1 MLIIILSDIM
11 LNSLYEKAIAKRGF
25 NFDIEPT
32 ADIES
37 QLEHKW
43 FDRAIGESKDDFSI
57 AAGDGS
63 FNKKKFLTTNFCA
76 VGAESIIYDGEI
88 KKIDDS
94 DIFDIPHVSFL
105 DELLSNYM
113 AIYELKCALRTL
125 NDYNVDYYMFDGSI
139 LGDLQNAFP
148 RGAKLPLKLKEHL
161 DDSLLEEFRSRLKVR
176 HYGLL
181 FPGIRDDF
189 KLMEMPKSEDSNILN
204 ETNLHLASVEKI
216 ILLNEILQFRKKI
229 ISISKTSSDN
239 DLFHWN
245 IPDIA
250 FLDKFTKKQGMTFIK
265 YRQVHDNA
273 AFPYFN
279 DFFKSLTFTV
289 FYVRLQDNKNV
300 LKVEL
305 PYRATKEEVFEI
317 IRKINVLSVQGYP
330 YLLNKAHNDV
340 VITDRNMKELMK
352 IAKIYETTNREVMS
366 W

>member
-1 MLIIILSDIM
+1 M

-25 NFDIEPT
+25 IH
-32 ADIES
+32 DIES
-37 QLEHKW
+37 ETNPEDLLQGRW
-43 FDRAIGESKDDFSI
+43 FDRDIKESSDDFII

-94 DIFDIPHVSFL
+94 DIFDIGHVSFL
-105 DELLSNYM
+105 DELLGNYM
-113 AIYELKCALRTL
+113 AIYELKCALRAIRE
-125 NDYNVDYYMFDGSI
+125 YNVDYYMFDGSI

-148 RGAKLPLKLKEHL
+148 RGAKLPNKLRNNLDESLKN
-161 DDSLLEEFRSRLKVR
+161 EFERRLQINR
-176 HYGLL
+176 YGLS
-181 FPGIRDDF
+181 FPEIRDLL
-189 KLMEMPKSEDSNILN
+189 KLMELPRSENSNKI
-204 ETNLHLASVEKI
+204 EEYNLHLASIEKI
-216 ILLNEILQFRKKI
+216 ILLKEILQYRKKI

-239 DLFHWN
+239 SLFHWN

-250 FLDKFTKKQGMTFIK
+250 FLDKNTQKQGISLIK
-265 YRQVHDNA
+265 NDFKVYEKA

-279 DFFKSLTFTV
+279 DFFKSLTFTI

-305 PYRATKEEVFEI
+305 PYRASNQEVFRI
-317 IRKINVLSVQGYP
+317 IEKINVLSVQGYP

-340 VITDRNMKELMK
+340 VITDRNIRELLK

>member
-1 MLIIILSDIM
+1 M

-25 NFDIEPT
+25 IREISPEKDI
-32 ADIES
+32 DS
-37 QLEHKW
+37 QLEYKW
-43 FDRAIGESKDDFSI
+43 FDRVIGESTSDFSI

-94 DIFDIPHVSFL
+94 DIFDISHVTFL
-105 DELLSNYM
+105 DEILSNYM
-113 AIYELKCALRTL
+113 AIYELKCALRTIKEY
-125 NDYNVDYYMFDGSI
+125 DVDYYMFDGSI

-148 RGAKLPLKLKEHL
+148 RGAKLPSKLKENL
-161 DDSLLEEFRSRLKVR
+161 DDSLLAEFERRLSIRK
-176 HYGLL
+176 YGLV
-181 FPGIRDDF
+181 FPDLIDSL
-189 KLMEMPKSEDSNILN
+189 KLMELPKEDVNKN
-204 ETNLHLASVEKI
+204 EEYNLHLASVEKI
-216 ILLNEILQFRKKI
+216 ILLKEILQFRKRI

-239 DLFHWN
+239 ELFHWN

-250 FLDKFTKKQGMTFIK
+250 FLDKFTKKQGMTIIK
-265 YRQVHDNA
+265 YRKVFEKA
-273 AFPYFN
+273 PFPYFN
-279 DFFKSLTFTV
+279 DFFKSLTFTI

-305 PYRATKEEVFEI
+305 PYKATKEEVFEI

-340 VITDRNMKELMK
+340 VITGRNMKELMK

>member
-1 MLIIILSDIM
+1 M
-11 LNSLYEKAIAKRGF
+11 LNSLYEKAIAKRGLIV
-25 NFDIEPT
+25 DIES
-32 ADIES
+32 DSDVES

-43 FDRAIGESKDDFSI
+43 FDREIGESRADFSI

-94 DIFDIPHVSFL
+94 DIFDVPHVSFL
-105 DELLSNYM
+105 DELLSTYM
-113 AIYELKCALRTL
+113 AIYELKCALRAL
-125 NDYNVDYYMFDGSI
+125 NDYDVNYYMFDGSI
-139 LGDLQNAFP
+139 LGDLLNAFP
-148 RGAKLPLKLKEHL
+148 RGAKLPAIVKDNL
-161 DDSLLEEFRSRLKVR
+161 DDTLLNEFESRLKVR

-181 FPGIRDDF
+181 FPDIAKNL
-189 KLMEMPKSEDSNILN
+189 KLVEMPKSEDSTIQD
-204 ETNLHLASVEKI
+204 EINLHLSSVEKI
-216 ILLNEILQFRKKI
+216 ILLREILKFRKRI

-239 DLFHWN
+239 ELFHWN

-250 FLDKFTKKQGMTFIK
+250 FLDKFTKKQGMTIIK
-265 YRQVHDNA
+265 YREVHKKA

>member
-1 MLIIILSDIM
+1 M

-25 NFDIEPT
+25 IHDI
-32 ADIES
+32 DSDSNVES
-37 QLEHKW
+37 QLEYNW
-43 FDRAIGESKDDFSI
+43 FNRHIEESSDDFSI

-63 FNKKKFLTTNFCA
+63 FNKKKFLTSNFCA

-94 DIFDIPHVSFL
+94 DIFEISNVSFL
-105 DELLSNYM
+105 DELLGNYM
-113 AIYELKCALRTL
+113 AIYELKCALRAIREY
-125 NDYNVDYYMFDGSI
+125 DVDYYMFDGSI

-148 RGAKLPLKLKEHL
+148 RGAKLPSKLKDNIDDTLLNEFERRLEIRNFGLVFPEIRDSLKLVELPKMENL
-161 DDSLLEEFRSRLKVR
+161 NKIEE
-176 HYGLL
+176 Y
-181 FPGIRDDF
+181 
-189 KLMEMPKSEDSNILN
+189 
-204 ETNLHLASVEKI
+204 NLHLASIEKI
-216 ILLNEILQFRKKI
+216 ILLKEILNYRKKI

-239 DLFHWN
+239 ELFHWN

-250 FLDKFTKKQGMTFIK
+250 FLDKFTKKQGMSIIK
-265 YRQVHDNA
+265 YRQVHPKA

-279 DFFKSLTFTV
+279 DFFKKLTFTV
-289 FYVRLQDNKNV
+289 FYLRLQDNKNV

-305 PYRATKEEVFEI
+305 PYKASKEEVFEI
-317 IRKINVLSVQGYP
+317 IKKINVLSVQGYP

-340 VITDRNMKELMK
+340 VITDRNIKELLK

>member
-1 MLIIILSDIM
+1 M

-25 NFDIEPT
+25 IREVSPEKDI
-32 ADIES
+32 DS
-37 QLEHKW
+37 QLEYKW
-43 FDRAIGESKDDFSI
+43 FDRPIGESTSNFSI

-94 DIFDIPHVSFL
+94 DIFDISHVTFL

-113 AIYELKCALRTL
+113 AIYELKCALRAIKEY
-125 NDYNVDYYMFDGSI
+125 DADYYMFDGSI

-148 RGAKLPLKLKEHL
+148 RGAKLPSKLKENL
-161 DDSLLEEFRSRLKVR
+161 DDSLLAEFERRLSIRK
-176 HYGLL
+176 YGLV
-181 FPGIRDDF
+181 FPELLDSL
-189 KLMEMPKSEDSNILN
+189 KLMELPKEDINKT
-204 ETNLHLASVEKI
+204 EEYNLHLASVEKI
-216 ILLNEILQFRKKI
+216 ILLKEILQFRKRI

-239 DLFHWN
+239 ELFHWN

-250 FLDKFTKKQGMTFIK
+250 FLDKFTKKQGMTIIK
-265 YRQVHDNA
+265 YRKVHEKA
-273 AFPYFN
+273 PFQYFN

-305 PYRATKEEVFEI
+305 PYKATKEEVFEI

-340 VITDRNMKELMK
+340 VITGRNMKELMK

>member
-1 MLIIILSDIM
+1 M

-25 NFDIEPT
+25 IH
-32 ADIES
+32 DIES
-37 QLEHKW
+37 ETNPEDLLQGRW
-43 FDRAIGESKDDFSI
+43 FDRDIKESSDDFII

-94 DIFDIPHVSFL
+94 DIFDIGHVSFL
-105 DELLSNYM
+105 DELLGNYM
-113 AIYELKCALRTL
+113 AIYELKCALRAIRE
-125 NDYNVDYYMFDGSI
+125 YNVDYYMFDGSI

-148 RGAKLPLKLKEHL
+148 RGAKLPNKLRNNLDESLKNEFERRLQINRYGLSFPEIR
-161 DDSLLEEFRSRLKVR
+161 DSL
-176 HYGLL
+176 
-181 FPGIRDDF
+181 
-189 KLMEMPKSEDSNILN
+189 KLMELPRRENSNKI
-204 ETNLHLASVEKI
+204 EEYNLHLASIEKI
-216 ILLNEILQFRKKI
+216 MLLKEILQYRKKI

-239 DLFHWN
+239 SLFHWN

-250 FLDKFTKKQGMTFIK
+250 FLDKNTQKQGISLIK
-265 YRQVHDNA
+265 NDFKVYEKA

-279 DFFKSLTFTV
+279 DFFKSLTFTI

-305 PYRATKEEVFEI
+305 PYRASNQEVFRI
-317 IRKINVLSVQGYP
+317 IEKINVLSVQGYP

-340 VITDRNMKELMK
+340 VITDMNIRELLK

>member
-1 MLIIILSDIM
+1 M

-25 NFDIEPT
+25 IFDIEPT

-43 FDRAIGESKDDFSI
+43 FDRNIGESKAEFSI

-76 VGAESIIYDGEI
+76 VGAESIMYDGEI

-125 NDYNVDYYMFDGSI
+125 RDYDIDYYMFDGSL

-148 RGAKLPLKLKEHL
+148 RGAKLPSKIKENL
-161 DDSLLEEFRSRLKVR
+161 DDSLLNEFLSRLAVR
-176 HYGLL
+176 QYGLL
-181 FPGIRDDF
+181 FPGIRDDL
-189 KLMEMPKSEDSNILN
+189 KLFDLPKTEDSNILN
-204 ETNLHLASVEKI
+204 ETNLHLASIEKI
-216 ILLNEILQFRKKI
+216 IILREILRYRKRI

-250 FLDKFTKKQGMTFIK
+250 FLDKFTEKQGMTFIR
-265 YRQVHDNA
+265 YRNVHKKA
-273 AFPYFN
+273 AFPFYN
-279 DFFKSLTFTV
+279 DFFKELTFTV

-305 PYRATKEEVFEI
+305 PYRATKEDVFEI

>member
-1 MLIIILSDIM
+1 M

-25 NFDIEPT
+25 VFDIESDT
-32 ADIES
+32 DIES
-37 QLEHKW
+37 QLDRRW
-43 FDRAIGESKDDFSI
+43 FDRKIGESRDDFSI

-63 FNKKKFLTTNFCA
+63 FNRKKFLTTNFCA
-76 VGAESIIYDGEI
+76 VGAESIMFDGEI

-94 DIFDIPHVSFL
+94 DIFNIPHVSFL
-105 DELLSNYM
+105 DELLSSYM

-125 NDYNVDYYMFDGSI
+125 RDYNIDYYMFDGSI

-148 RGAKLPLKLKEHL
+148 RGVKLPSKIRDNL
-161 DDSLLEEFRSRLKVR
+161 DDSLLAEFHSRLKLR
-176 HYGLL
+176 HYGLI
-181 FPGIRDDF
+181 FPSIRDDL
-189 KLMEMPKSEDSNILN
+189 KLYDLPKEDNTNILN

-216 ILLNEILQFRKKI
+216 ILLREILQYRKRI
-229 ISISKTSSDN
+229 ISISKSSSEN

-250 FLDKFTKKQGMTFIK
+250 FLDKFTKKQGMTIIK
-265 YRQVHDNA
+265 YKHVHKKA
-273 AFPYFN
+273 PFQFYN

-305 PYRATKEEVFEI
+305 PYEASKEEVFEI
-317 IRKINVLSVQGYP
+317 MRKINNLSVQGYP
-330 YLLNKAHNDV
+330 YLLNRAHNDV

>member
-1 MLIIILSDIM
+1 M

-25 NFDIEPT
+25 IHSIDSDSNV
-32 ADIES
+32 ES
-37 QLEHKW
+37 QLEYNW
-43 FDRAIGESKDDFSI
+43 FDRHIEESADDFVM

-63 FNKKKFLTTNFCA
+63 FNKKKFLTSNFCA

-94 DIFDIPHVSFL
+94 DIFEISNVSFL
-105 DELLSNYM
+105 DELLGNYM
-113 AIYELKCALRTL
+113 AIYELKCALRAVKEY
-125 NDYNVDYYMFDGSI
+125 DVDYYMFDGSI

-148 RGAKLPLKLKEHL
+148 RGAKLPSKLKDNMDDVLLNEFERRL
-161 DDSLLEEFRSRLKVR
+161 EKRNFGLAFPEIRDSL
-176 HYGLL
+176 
-181 FPGIRDDF
+181 
-189 KLMEMPKSEDSNILN
+189 KLMELPKKENSNKV
-204 ETNLHLASVEKI
+204 EEYNLHLASIEKI
-216 ILLNEILQFRKKI
+216 ILLKEILEHRKKI

-239 DLFHWN
+239 ELFHWN

-250 FLDKFTKKQGMTFIK
+250 FLDKFTEKQGMTVIK
-265 YRQVHDNA
+265 YRQVHQKA

-279 DFFKSLTFTV
+279 DFFKRLTFTV
-289 FYVRLQDNKNV
+289 FYLRLQDNKNV

-305 PYRATKEEVFEI
+305 PYKASKEEVFEI
-317 IRKINVLSVQGYP
+317 IKKINTLSVQGYP

-340 VITDRNMKELMK
+340 VITDRNIKELLK

>member
-1 MLIIILSDIM
+1 M

-25 NFDIEPT
+25 IHDI
-32 ADIES
+32 DSDSNVES
-37 QLEHKW
+37 QLEYNW
-43 FDRAIGESKDDFSI
+43 FDRLIEESSDDFVM

-63 FNKKKFLTTNFCA
+63 FNKKKFLTSNFCA

-94 DIFDIPHVSFL
+94 DIFEISNVSFL
-105 DELLSNYM
+105 DEILGNYM
-113 AIYELKCALRTL
+113 AIYELKCALRAIKEY
-125 NDYNVDYYMFDGSI
+125 DVDYYMFDGSI

-148 RGAKLPLKLKEHL
+148 RGAKLPSKLKDNL
-161 DDSLLEEFRSRLKVR
+161 DETLLNEFERRLEIRKFGLVFPEIRDSL
-176 HYGLL
+176 
-181 FPGIRDDF
+181 
-189 KLMEMPKSEDSNILN
+189 KLMELPKKENSNKV
-204 ETNLHLASVEKI
+204 EEYNLHLASIEKI
-216 ILLNEILQFRKKI
+216 ILLKEILEHRKKI

-239 DLFHWN
+239 ELFHWN

-250 FLDKFTKKQGMTFIK
+250 FLDKFTEKQGMTVIK
-265 YRQVHDNA
+265 YRQVHQKA

-279 DFFKSLTFTV
+279 DFFKKLTFTV
-289 FYVRLQDNKNV
+289 FYLRLQDNKNV

-305 PYRATKEEVFEI
+305 PYKASKEEVFEI
-317 IRKINVLSVQGYP
+317 IKKINTLSVQGYP

-340 VITDRNMKELMK
+340 VITDRNIKELLK

>member
-1 MLIIILSDIM
+1 M

-25 NFDIEPT
+25 IKDIT
-32 ADIES
+32 SDADIDS
-37 QLEHKW
+37 QLEYKW
-43 FDRAIGESKDDFSI
+43 FNRAIDESKDSFSI

-94 DIFDIPHVSFL
+94 DIFDISHVSFL

-113 AIYELKCALRTL
+113 AIYELKCALRAIKEY
-125 NDYNVDYYMFDGSI
+125 DADYYMLDGSI

-148 RGAKLPLKLKEHL
+148 RGSKLPPKLKENL
-161 DDSLLEEFRSRLKVR
+161 DESLLAEFENRLSVRKYGLVFPEIRDSLKLVELPKKENTNKLEE
-176 HYGLL
+176 Y
-181 FPGIRDDF
+181 
-189 KLMEMPKSEDSNILN
+189 
-204 ETNLHLASVEKI
+204 NLHLASVEKI
-216 ILLNEILQFRKKI
+216 ILLKEILQYRKRI

-239 DLFHWN
+239 ELFHWN

-250 FLDKFTKKQGMTFIK
+250 FLDKFTEKEGMSIIK
-265 YRQVHDNA
+265 YRTVFERA
-273 AFPYFN
+273 AFPFYN

-305 PYRATKEEVFEI
+305 PYKATKEDVFEI

-352 IAKIYETTNREVMS
+352 IARIYESTNREVMS

>member
-1 MLIIILSDIM
+1 M

-25 NFDIEPT
+25 IHDI
-32 ADIES
+32 DSDNNVES
-37 QLEHKW
+37 QLEFNW
-43 FDRAIGESKDDFSI
+43 FDRHIEDSSDDFSI

-63 FNKKKFLTTNFCA
+63 FNKKKFLTSNFCA

-94 DIFDIPHVSFL
+94 DIFEISNVSFL
-105 DELLSNYM
+105 DELLGNYM
-113 AIYELKCALRTL
+113 AIYELKCALRSIKEY
-125 NDYNVDYYMFDGSI
+125 DVDYYMFDVSI

-148 RGAKLPLKLKEHL
+148 RGAKLPSKLRDNLDDVLLNEFERRLKLKSFGLVFPEIR
-161 DDSLLEEFRSRLKVR
+161 DSL
-176 HYGLL
+176 
-181 FPGIRDDF
+181 
-189 KLMEMPKSEDSNILN
+189 KLMELPKKENLN
-204 ETNLHLASVEKI
+204 KVEEYNLHLASIEKI
-216 ILLNEILQFRKKI
+216 ILLREILEHRKKV

-239 DLFHWN
+239 ELFHWN

-250 FLDKFTKKQGMTFIK
+250 FLDRFTKKQGMSIIR
-265 YRQVHDNA
+265 YRQVHQKA

-279 DFFKSLTFTV
+279 DFFKKLTFTV
-289 FYVRLQDNKNV
+289 FYLRLQDNKNV

-305 PYRATKEEVFEI
+305 PYKASKEDVFEI

-340 VITDRNMKELMK
+340 VITDRNIKELLK

>member
-1 MLIIILSDIM
+1 M

-25 NFDIEPT
+25 IKDITSES
-32 ADIES
+32 DIDS
-37 QLEHKW
+37 QLEYKW
-43 FDRAIGESKDDFSI
+43 FDRPIEESKSDFSI

-76 VGAESIIYDGEI
+76 VGAESIIYDGDI

-94 DIFDIPHVSFL
+94 DIFDISHVTFL

-113 AIYELKCALRTL
+113 AIYELKCALRAIKEY
-125 NDYNVDYYMFDGSI
+125 DVDYYMIDGSI

-148 RGAKLPLKLKEHL
+148 RGSKMPPKLKDNLDESLLAEFERRLSVRKYGLVFPEIRDSLKLVELPKKENANK
-161 DDSLLEEFRSRLKVR
+161 LEE
-176 HYGLL
+176 Y
-181 FPGIRDDF
+181 
-189 KLMEMPKSEDSNILN
+189 
-204 ETNLHLASVEKI
+204 NLHLASAEKI
-216 ILLNEILQFRKKI
+216 ILLKEILQFRKRI

-239 DLFHWN
+239 ELFHWN

-250 FLDKFTKKQGMTFIK
+250 FLDKFTDKQGMSIIK
-265 YRQVHDNA
+265 YRTVYEKA
-273 AFPYFN
+273 AFPFFN

-289 FYVRLQDNKNV
+289 FYVRLQHNKNV

-305 PYRATKEEVFEI
+305 PYKATKEEVFEI

-340 VITDRNMKELMK
+340 VITDKNMKELMK
-352 IAKIYETTNREVMS
+352 IAKIYESTNREVMS

>member
-1 MLIIILSDIM
+1 M
-11 LNSLYEKAIAKRGF
+11 LNSLYEKAIAKRGLI
-25 NFDIEPT
+25 FDIEST
-32 ADIES
+32 SDIES

-43 FDRAIGESKDDFSI
+43 FNRNIGESKSEFSI

-63 FNKKKFLTTNFCA
+63 FNKKKFLTKNFCA

-113 AIYELKCALRTL
+113 SIYELKCALRAL
-125 NDYNVDYYMFDGSI
+125 RDYDVDYYMFDGSI

-148 RGAKLPLKLKEHL
+148 RGSKLPSKIKDNL
-161 DDSLLEEFRSRLKVR
+161 DDSLSAEFLSRLKVR
-176 HYGLL
+176 PYGLL
-181 FPGIRDDF
+181 FPSIRDDL
-189 KLMEMPKSEDSNILN
+189 KLVELPKSEDSNILN
-204 ETNLHLASVEKI
+204 ETNLHLASIEKI
-216 ILLNEILQFRKKI
+216 ILLRELLRYRKRI

-239 DLFHWN
+239 ELFRWN

-250 FLDKFTKKQGMTFIK
+250 FLDKFTKKRGMTVIRHRHVYEK
-265 YRQVHDNA
+265 A
-273 AFPYFN
+273 AFPFYN

-289 FYVRLQDNKNV
+289 FYVRLQDHKSI

-305 PYRATKEEVFEI
+305 PYKAEKEEVFEI
-317 IRKINVLSVQGYP
+317 MRKINVLSVQGYP

>member
-1 MLIIILSDIM
+1 M

-25 NFDIEPT
+25 IQDFDSDNNIE
-32 ADIES
+32 A
-37 QLEHKW
+37 QLEYKW
-43 FDRAIGESKDDFSI
+43 FDRVIKESSSDFII

-63 FNKKKFLTTNFCA
+63 FNKKKFLTVNFCA

-88 KKIDDS
+88 KKIDDA
-94 DIFDIPHVSFL
+94 DIFDIAHVGFL

-113 AIYELKCALRTL
+113 AVYELKCAIRAIEEY
-125 NDYNVDYYMFDGSI
+125 DVDYYMFDGSI

-148 RGAKLPLKLKEHL
+148 RGAKLPAKIKENL
-161 DDSLLEEFRSRLKVR
+161 DDS
-176 HYGLL
+176 
-181 FPGIRDDF
+181 
-189 KLMEMPKSEDSNILN
+189 ILN
-204 ETNLHLASVEKI
+204 EFERRFKIQKYGLVFPSIIDSLKLTELPKNENSVEIEEFNLHMASIEKI
-216 ILLNEILQFRKKI
+216 ILLKEILTHRKKI

-239 DLFHWN
+239 ELFKWN

-250 FLDKFTKKQGMTFIK
+250 FLDKFSEKQGISK
-265 YRQVHDNA
+265 LEYRKVYEKA
-273 AFPYFN
+273 PFPYYDEIFR
-279 DFFKSLTFTV
+279 SITFTV

-305 PYRATKEEVFEI
+305 PYKASEKDVLDIVE
-317 IRKINVLSVQGYP
+317 KIKVLSVQGYP

-340 VITDRNMKELMK
+340 VITDKNIKELLK

>member
-1 MLIIILSDIM
+1 M

-32 ADIES
+32 SDIES

-43 FDRAIGESKDDFSI
+43 FDRHIGESRADFSI

-63 FNKKKFLTTNFCA
+63 FNKRKFLTTNFCA
-76 VGAESIIYDGEI
+76 VGAESIIYDGVI
-88 KKIDDS
+88 KKIEDS
-94 DIFDIPHVSFL
+94 DILDIPHVSFL
-105 DELLSNYM
+105 DDLLSTYM

-125 NDYNVDYYMFDGSI
+125 REYNVDYYMFDGSI
-139 LGDLQNAFP
+139 LGDLKNAFP
-148 RGAKLPLKLKEHL
+148 RSAKLPSKIRNNL
-161 DDSLLEEFRSRLKVR
+161 DDSLLSEFTSRLDVR
-176 HYGLL
+176 KYGLV
-181 FPGIRDDF
+181 FPSIRDDL
-189 KLMEMPKSEDSNILN
+189 KLLDLPRKEDTNILN
-204 ETNLHLASVEKI
+204 ETNLHLASIEKI
-216 ILLNEILQFRKKI
+216 ILLRELLQFRKRI

-250 FLDKFTKKQGMTFIK
+250 FLDKFTEKQGMTILK
-265 YRQVHDNA
+265 ERYVHKEA
-273 AFPYFN
+273 AFPFYN
-279 DFFKSLTFTV
+279 DFFKSITFTV

-305 PYRATKEEVFEI
+305 PYKATKEEVFEI

-340 VITDRNMKELMK
+340 VITDRNMKELIK

>member
-1 MLIIILSDIM
+1 M
-11 LNSLYEKAIAKRGF
+11 LNSLYEKAITKRGF
-25 NFDIEPT
+25 IFDIESDS
-32 ADIES
+32 DIES
-37 QLEHKW
+37 QLEHRW
-43 FDRAIGESKDDFSI
+43 FDRQIGESKADFSI

-63 FNKKKFLTTNFCA
+63 FNKKQFLTTNFCA
-76 VGAESIIYDGEI
+76 VGAESIMYDGEI
-88 KKIDDS
+88 KKIDDC
-94 DIFDIPHVSFL
+94 DIFEIPHVSFL

-125 NDYNVDYYMFDGSI
+125 KEYDIDYYMFDGSI
-139 LGDLQNAFP
+139 LGDLENAFP
-148 RGAKLPLKLKEHL
+148 RGAKLPSKIKNNL
-161 DDSLLEEFRSRLKVR
+161 DDSLLGEFRSRLKVR
-176 HYGLL
+176 KYGLL
-181 FPGIRDDF
+181 FPDICDDL
-189 KLMEMPKSEDSNILN
+189 KLYELPREENSNIIN
-204 ETNLHLASVEKI
+204 ETNLHMAAVEKI
-216 ILLNEILQFRKKI
+216 ILLYELLQYRKKI

-250 FLDKFTKKQGMTFIK
+250 FLDKFTKKQGMSIIK
-265 YRQVHDNA
+265 NRIVYKSAPFQ
-273 AFPYFN
+273 YFN

-305 PYRATKEEVFEI
+305 PYEASKEEVFEI

-340 VITDRNMKELMK
+340 VITNRNMKELMK

>member
-1 MLIIILSDIM
+1 M

-25 NFDIEPT
+25 IGEIPSDNNVD
-32 ADIES
+32 S
-37 QLEHKW
+37 QLEYNW
-43 FDRAIGESKDDFSI
+43 FDRIIGESSEDFSI

-88 KKIDDS
+88 KKIDDA
-94 DIFDIPHVSFL
+94 DIFEISHVSFL

-113 AIYELKCALRTL
+113 SIYELKCALRAI
-125 NDYNVDYYMFDGSI
+125 NEYDVDYYMFDGSI
-139 LGDLQNAFP
+139 LGDLENAFP
-148 RGAKLPLKLKEHL
+148 IGAPMPFKIRDNL
-161 DDSLLEEFRSRLKVR
+161 DDSLLQEFKRRMSITP
-176 HYGLL
+176 YGFV
-181 FPGIRDDF
+181 FPQIKERVLADVSTHKEYENREDF
-189 KLMEMPKSEDSNILN
+189 D
-204 ETNLHLASVEKI
+204 LHLASIEKI
-216 ILLNEILQFRKKI
+216 ILLREILENKRKI

-239 DLFHWN
+239 ELFGWN

-250 FLDKFTKKQGMTFIK
+250 FLDKFTKKQGVSKLK
-265 YRQVHDNA
+265 YRRVFKNA
-273 AFPYFN
+273 ALPYFN
-279 DFFKSLTFTV
+279 DFFKQLKFTV

-305 PYRATKEEVFEI
+305 PYKATEKEALKILE
-317 IRKINVLSVQGYP
+317 KINVLSVQGYP

-340 VITDRNMKELMK
+340 VITDRNMKELLK

>member
-1 MLIIILSDIM
+1 M

-25 NFDIEPT
+25 IHDI
-32 ADIES
+32 DSDSNVES
-37 QLEHKW
+37 QLEYNW
-43 FDRAIGESKDDFSI
+43 YERPINESLKDFTI

-63 FNKKKFLTTNFCA
+63 FNKKKFLTSNFCA
-76 VGAESIIYDGEI
+76 IGAESIIYDGEI
-88 KKIDDS
+88 KKIEDS
-94 DIFDIPHVSFL
+94 DIFDIPNISFL

-113 AIYELKCALRTL
+113 AIYELKCALRAIRE
-125 NDYNVDYYMFDGSI
+125 YNVDYYMFDGSI

-148 RGAKLPLKLKEHL
+148 KGAKLPSKIRDNL
-161 DDSLLEEFRSRLKVR
+161 DDALLNEFERRLSIRK
-176 HYGLL
+176 YGLV
-181 FPGIRDDF
+181 FPEILDSL
-189 KLMEMPKSEDSNILN
+189 KLMEMPKNEDLN
-204 ETNLHLASVEKI
+204 KIEEYNLHLASVEKI
-216 ILLNEILQFRKKI
+216 ILLKQILEHRKRI

-239 DLFHWN
+239 NLFHWN

-250 FLDKFTKKQGMTFIK
+250 FLDKFTEKKGISK
-265 YRQVHDNA
+265 IEYRQVYPSA

-279 DFFKSLTFTV
+279 DEFKGITFTV

-305 PYRATKEEVFEI
+305 PYKASKSEVFDI
-317 IRKINVLSVQGYP
+317 IEKVNVLSVQGYP

-340 VITDRNMKELMK
+340 VITDRNIKELLK

>member
-1 MLIIILSDIM
+1 M

-25 NFDIEPT
+25 IHDIDSET
-32 ADIES
+32 DVES
-37 QLEHKW
+37 QLEYKW
-43 FDRAIGESKDDFSI
+43 FDRDIQESSDDFSI

-94 DIFDIPHVSFL
+94 DIFDIANVSFL
-105 DELLSNYM
+105 DELLGNYM
-113 AIYELKCALRTL
+113 AIYELKCALRTI
-125 NDYNVDYYMFDGSI
+125 NDYNVDYYMFDGSL

-148 RGAKLPLKLKEHL
+148 RGAQLPSQLRDNMDDALLNEFERRLKIRQYGLVFSEIR
-161 DDSLLEEFRSRLKVR
+161 DSL
-176 HYGLL
+176 
-181 FPGIRDDF
+181 
-189 KLMEMPKSEDSNILN
+189 KLMELPKREDANKV
-204 ETNLHLASVEKI
+204 EEYNLHLSAIEKI
-216 ILLNEILQFRKKI
+216 VLLKEILQHRKKI

-250 FLDKFTKKQGMTFIK
+250 FLDKFTEKQGISLIK
-265 YRQVHDNA
+265 HREVHKKL
-273 AFPYFN
+273 AFQYYN
-279 DFFKSLTFTV
+279 DFFKGLTFTV
-289 FYVRLQDNKNV
+289 FYIRLQDNKGV

-305 PYRATKEEVFEI
+305 PYKASKEEVFSI
-317 IRKINVLSVQGYP
+317 IKKIKFLSVQGYP

-340 VITDRNMKELMK
+340 VITDRNMKELLK

-366 W
+366 G

>member
-1 MLIIILSDIM
+1 M

-148 RGAKLPLKLKEHL
+148 RGAKLPSKIRENL
-161 DDSLLEEFRSRLKVR
+161 DET
-176 HYGLL
+176 
-181 FPGIRDDF
+181 
-189 KLMEMPKSEDSNILN
+189 ILN
-204 ETNLHLASVEKI
+204 EFERRLSIRHFGLVFPDILKSLKLYELPKTDDMNKIEEYNLHLASVEKI
-216 ILLNEILQFRKKI
+216 ILLKEILEHRKKI

-239 DLFHWN
+239 NLFHWN

-250 FLDKFTKKQGMTFIK
+250 FLDKFTEKQGISLIK
-265 YRQVHDNA
+265 YKSVH
-273 AFPYFN
+273 
-279 DFFKSLTFTV
+279 
-289 FYVRLQDNKNV
+289 
-300 LKVEL
+300 
-305 PYRATKEEVFEI
+305 
-317 IRKINVLSVQGYP
+317 
-330 YLLNKAHNDV
+330 
-340 VITDRNMKELMK
+340 
-352 IAKIYETTNREVMS
+352 ETEY
-366 W
+366 